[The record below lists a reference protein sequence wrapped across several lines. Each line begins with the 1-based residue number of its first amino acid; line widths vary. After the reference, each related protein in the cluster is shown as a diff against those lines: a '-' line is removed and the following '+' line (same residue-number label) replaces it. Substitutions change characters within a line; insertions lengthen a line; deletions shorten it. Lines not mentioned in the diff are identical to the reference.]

1 MLKGGDNKT
10 IPHISN
16 RWWGERRLSLTEN
29 NILTTVR
36 FSLYQLPK
44 KDFFSYQRSNGTTL
58 RYKSQTLL
66 LLRSSSQQAAQA

>member
-10 IPHISN
+10 IPHIPN

-58 RYKSQTLL
+58 QYKSQTLL